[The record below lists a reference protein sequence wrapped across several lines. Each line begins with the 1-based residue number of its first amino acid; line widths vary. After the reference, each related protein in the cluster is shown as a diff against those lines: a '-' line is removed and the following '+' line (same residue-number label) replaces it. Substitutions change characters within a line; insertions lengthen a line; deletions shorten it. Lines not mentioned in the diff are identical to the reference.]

1 MSEKNICRNIKC
13 IRKEIT
19 MEICYDG
26 ALVMPK
32 NYAVVDEEEMT
43 YVDGGATFSSNQCKN
58 FVAALG
64 LCSGQALI
72 AIAAGAVAVTKLKKL
87 FSTFSVLGGPLTFIL
102 NLAIGVIA
110 TAAGKVLYGIGYCAA
125 FNKTLTVN
133 GTAAPWDAFV
143 DVSWS

>member
-1 MSEKNICRNIKC
+1 
-13 IRKEIT
+13 
-19 MEICYDG
+19 
-26 ALVMPK
+26 
-32 NYAVVDEEEMT
+32 MT

-133 GTAAPWDAFV
+133 GTGNGTVEFIQV
-143 DVSWS
+143 LY